1 MGSLVV
7 MVKVTMDAGTVV
19 VFVRILVVVMV
30 LKTDDVATGVVV
42 VSMEIGSVVVT

>member
-1 MGSLVV
+1 

-42 VSMEIGSVVVT
+42 VSMEVGSVVVT